1 MHLIRNISITV
12 KEIFFKP
19 RFFYLNM
26 KFISVL
32 AFGLLNALPTGSEKS
47 GSSNPS
53 VATPRPNPIK
63 VETVRSDSSTGNSV
77 RSNDSWATASENLHS
92 KASDGQSEILSISSS
107 KSEVPPSSVQ
117 VNGKPFLRNPF
128 RGFGKKSPSSV
139 YSDISVSS
147 EKCCESIGGS
157 VAGSG
162 SLPSHSATTVRCRP
176 SRFSAGKKVS
186 FEKQSS
192 SISST
197 ISSQPGM
204 NRGSQRQSLAPIS
217 EQMQRTDHGAG
228 ECPDCQAVAA
238 LCHAAG
244 EGIKKYCCS
253 DKLCPNGGE
262 KVDCC
267 CDCFIK
273 CYCLPCGGVTS
284 PYDEDSESEK

>member
-1 MHLIRNISITV
+1 
-12 KEIFFKP
+12 
-19 RFFYLNM
+19 M

-32 AFGLLNALPTGSEKS
+32 AFGLLKALPTGSEKS

-63 VETVRSDSSTGNSV
+63 VETVRSDSSIGNSV

-92 KASDGQSEILSISSS
+92 EVSTGQSEIPSISSS
-107 KSEVPPSSVQ
+107 KSELPPSSVQ

-128 RGFGKKSPSSV
+128 RGFVKNNPSSV

-147 EKCCESIGGS
+147 EKCCESVVGS

-176 SRFSAGKKVS
+176 SRFSPGKKVS
-186 FEKQSS
+186 FAKQSS

-197 ISSQPGM
+197 VSSQPVM
-204 NRGSQRQSLAPIS
+204 HRGSQRQSFAPVS
-217 EQMQRTDHGAG
+217 EQMQRTDYRAG
-228 ECPDCQAVAA
+228 ECPNCQVVAA
-238 LCHAAG
+238 GCHAAG

-253 DKLCPNGGE
+253 DKLCPNGGD

-273 CYCLPCGGVTS
+273 CYCLPCGGVRS
-284 PYDEDSESEK
+284 PYEEDSDSE